1 VAAGDAV
8 PPVAVIV
15 IRAWTEAEGADQFRA
30 RLTFSPDVTTNVS
43 TTRRYSASPDEVA
56 KLAAAWLHEFA
67 AGLSA
72 DSD

>member
-1 VAAGDAV
+1 VASGDAV

-43 TTRRYSASPDEVA
+43 TTRRYSASPEEAA
-56 KLAAAWLHEFA
+56 KLAATWLREFA
-67 AGLSA
+67 AGTSVDL
-72 DSD
+72 D